1 MDKQQENLLKQ
12 QYINEHI
19 IEKGYN
25 PEDLSNFVSRTRGVK
40 VEDLPLKIL
49 EKSIEHFK
57 NEKLNQT
64 YSSFTHTTKKEEKK
78 KVPKKEVPLFD
89 ILYAPNTYE
98 LICKPQEDNPLN
110 LLEKQKIKIKILIS
124 EPKKIQT
131 GGLFGNTILMFPVSC
146 KDINS
151 LVHRTYQDFE
161 WLQMKLADQYPLRY
175 IPPLKKFPKLFDKGD
190 ESSVSSRIR
199 YLNKF
204 FDSICRKKILRTSLI
219 LYAFLTLPEEKF
231 QKLKAQK
238 ENLYS
243 LNQDMSN
250 FVNYSGKMKFEL
262 TKDKA
267 IFVNSL
273 QKVMSPTI
281 GYFDKLNT
289 AFETLANDL
298 NNISIHTKE
307 ISEIITFLEV
317 EAKKV
322 KLKDNIKKTFAHM
335 SEMFR
340 KTSANF
346 SKQKEIFNNE
356 IKEYFDFMK
365 MEYIQIT
372 SLTKDFETWRNLY
385 EDYAIKLKNKK
396 DSLFLHKNT
405 AKWEMDPE
413 DLTDF
418 EALKEDKQLAYEKM
432 CYKENIEAEHM
443 KKNLTMIINLVMK
456 QHEKVCQYQD
466 ERIVSF
472 LDYFSKQYEN
482 IAEVELNFTKL
493 FSKALS

>member
-1 MDKQQENLLKQ
+1 MDKQQENRLKQ

-64 YSSFTHTTKKEEKK
+64 YSSFAQSKTKEEKK

-89 ILYAPNTYE
+89 ILYSPNTYE

-110 LLEKQKIKIKILIS
+110 NLEKQKIRIKILIS

-131 GGLFGNTILMFPVSC
+131 GGLFGNTVLKFPVSC

-151 LVHRTYQDFE
+151 LVLRTYQDFE

-175 IPPLKKFPKLFDKGD
+175 IPPLKKFPKLFDKGS
-190 ESSVSSRIR
+190 EGIISSRIR

-204 FDSICRKKILRTSLI
+204 LDAICRKKILRTSLI
-219 LYAFLTLPEEKF
+219 FYAFLTLPEEKL
-231 QKLKAQK
+231 QKLKTQK

-243 LNQDMSN
+243 LHKDMSN
-250 FVNYSGKMKFEL
+250 FINYSGKMTFEL
-262 TKDKA
+262 TKNKA

-273 QKVMSPTI
+273 QQLMNPTI

-289 AFETLANDL
+289 AFEALSNDF
-298 NNISIHTKE
+298 NNISNHTKE

-322 KLKDNIKKTFAHM
+322 KLKDNMKKAFAYL

-346 SKQKEIFNNE
+346 TKQKEIFNNE

-372 SLTKDFETWRNLY
+372 SLTKNFEASRNLY
-385 EDYAIKLKNKK
+385 EEFATRLKKKK
-396 DSLFLHKNT
+396 DSLYLNKNT
-405 AKWEMDPE
+405 ANWEMDPE

-418 EALKEDKQLAYEKM
+418 ETLKEDKQLAYEKM
-432 CYKENIEAEHM
+432 CYKENIEAEQM
-443 KKNLTMIINLVMK
+443 KKNLTMIINLVMV
-456 QHEKVCQYQD
+456 QHEKVCKYQD
-466 ERIVSF
+466 ERIVNF
-472 LDYFSKQYEN
+472 LDYFSKQYED
-482 IAEVELNFTKL
+482 IAQVELNFTKL